1 MGRKHL
7 DQVRDEPLDRAN
19 VTEPDR
25 QGGDDRAMV
34 AAGEFVHF
42 QIGYADSVVDKH
54 MVDRDR
60 RDRSPSSGPGAAKP
74 RPVASP
80 AWSSVALTSPPLRG
94 DPAAVPSGETVSSAI
109 SGPLAG
115 R

>member
-1 MGRKHL
+1 
-7 DQVRDEPLDRAN
+7 
-19 VTEPDR
+19 
-25 QGGDDRAMV
+25 MV

-42 QIGYADSVVDKH
+42 QIAYADSVVDKH

-60 RDRSPSSGPGAAKP
+60 RDRSPSYGPGAAKP

-80 AWSSVALTSPPLRG
+80 PWSSVALRSPRLRRE
-94 DPAAVPSGETVSSAI
+94 PAAVPSGGTVSPVI